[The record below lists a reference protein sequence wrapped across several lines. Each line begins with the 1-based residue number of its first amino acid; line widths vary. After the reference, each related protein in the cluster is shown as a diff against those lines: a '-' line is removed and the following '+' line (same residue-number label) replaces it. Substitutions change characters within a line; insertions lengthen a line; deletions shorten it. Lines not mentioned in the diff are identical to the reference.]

1 MIQTRLQKF
10 QVSHLS
16 LDLTQKKI
24 PCLHMSDSK
33 SVLALLLAHDVTT
46 LFNSILVIALKKMA
60 TRLFTVSGRICG
72 LLSSVRTER
81 VS

>member
-24 PCLHMSDSK
+24 PCLMSDSK